1 SFCLLLAACSGLKTQ
16 PTGGGTQPGSA
27 SLTAVAVT
35 PGSTS
40 IAVSAT
46 ASLHATG
53 TFSDGSTQDLTSTVQ
68 WSSSDPS
75 VASVTAAGVAAGAA
89 TVTANLGS
97 IMQSTTVTVT
107 APSISSI
114 SVTPEDLTLAIGITQ
129 QFTATAIYSDGS
141 SQDLVTGVTWSSS
154 TTSVAT
160 IDGN

>member
-1 SFCLLLAACSGLKTQ
+1 ISARSGSF
-16 PTGGGTQPGSA
+16 GGSSIVTVGSA
-27 SLTAVAVT
+27 GTNLASIALTPANPSIPVNTSQQLTAT
-35 PGSTS
+35 GTYNDGSTRDLTLLVTWAPS
-40 IAVSAT
+40 SNASVATVSAT
-46 ASLHATG
+46 GLVTG
-53 TFSDGSTQDLTSTVQ
+53 VG
-68 WSSSDPS
+68 
-75 VASVTAAGVAAGAA
+75 AGAA

-160 IDGN
+160 ID